1 MYSNAYI
8 FKYAGIMVVLVAA
21 LLSAAATFL
30 KPMQQR
36 NMAIDKMQSI
46 LAAAGQPDVSV
57 ENAIPL
63 FNSSIT
69 NMIVIDQDGNI
80 LDDYTGDE
88 KQNSE
93 AFNLN
98 LKTELF
104 NKSQGRPFRLPLY
117 VIDSGEEKVYIIP
130 LLGAGL
136 WGPVWGNI
144 ALNKDFNK
152 VLGVTFDHKS
162 ETPGLGAEIN
172 TGMFQNQFTGK
183 HIMDDQGNFVS
194 IQVIKGGVQ
203 NFPTDQQKHK
213 VDAISGGTITSNGV
227 SDMLDNVLESYV
239 PFFKKQG

>member
-8 FKYAGIMVVLVAA
+8 FRYAAIMVVVVAA
-21 LLSAAATFL
+21 VLSSAATFL

-36 NMAIDKMQSI
+36 NQAIDKMQSI
-46 LAAAGQPDVSV
+46 LEAAGKQDIAV
-57 ENAIPL
+57 EDAIQVFNA
-63 FNSSIT
+63 NIT
-69 NMIVIDQDGNI
+69 NMMVIDQDGNV

-104 NKSQGRPFRLPLY
+104 NKSQNRPYRLPLY
-117 VIDSGEEKVYIIP
+117 VTEKQGEKTYIIP
-130 LLGAGL
+130 LLGVGL

-144 ALNKDFNK
+144 AIKSDFSSIT
-152 VLGVTFDHKS
+152 GVTFDHKS

-172 TGMFQNQFTGK
+172 TNMFKDQFKGK
-183 HIMDDQGNFVS
+183 QLLGPDGKFVS
-194 IQVIKGGVQ
+194 VQVVKGGVS
-203 NFPTDQQKHK
+203 NFPADQQKHK

-227 SDMLDNVLESYV
+227 NDMIENVIESYV

>member
-8 FKYAGIMVVLVAA
+8 FRYAAILVVVVAA
-21 LLSAAATFL
+21 VLSSAATFL

-36 NMAIDKMQSI
+36 NQAIDKMQSI
-46 LAAAGQPDVSV
+46 LAAAGKQDVSV
-57 ENAIPL
+57 ENAIEV
-63 FNSSIT
+63 FNEHIT
-69 NMIVIDQDGNI
+69 NMIVIDQDGNV
-80 LDDYTGDE
+80 LADYSGDE

-104 NKSQGRPFRLPLY
+104 NKSQNRPYRLPLY
-117 VIDSGEEKVYIIP
+117 VIDKQGEKTYIIP

-136 WGPVWGNI
+136 WGPVWGNMAI
-144 ALNKDFNK
+144 KSDFST
-152 VLGVTFDHKS
+152 VTGVTFDHKS

-172 TGMFQNQFTGK
+172 TNMFQDQFKGK
-183 HIMDDQGNFVS
+183 QLLGPDGKFVS
-194 IQVIKGGVQ
+194 VQVVKGGVL
-203 NFPTDQQKHK
+203 NFPADQQKHK

-227 SDMLDNVLESYV
+227 NDMIENVIESYV

>member
-8 FKYAGIMVVLVAA
+8 FRYAAIMVVVVAA
-21 LLSAAATFL
+21 VLSSAATFL

-36 NMAIDKMQSI
+36 NQAIDKMQSI
-46 LAAAGQPDVSV
+46 LAAAGKQDVSV
-57 ENAIPL
+57 ENAIEV
-63 FNSSIT
+63 FNEHIT
-69 NMIVIDQDGNI
+69 NMLVIDQDGNV
-80 LDDYTGDE
+80 LADYSGDE

-104 NKSQGRPFRLPLY
+104 NKSQKRPFRLPLY
-117 VIDSGEEKVYIIP
+117 VIDKQGEKTYIIP

-136 WGPVWGNI
+136 WGPVWGNMAI
-144 ALNKDFNK
+144 KSDFST
-152 VLGVTFDHKS
+152 VTGVTFDHKS

-172 TGMFQNQFTGK
+172 TNMFQDQFKGK
-183 HIMDDQGNFVS
+183 QLLGSDGNFVS
-194 IQVIKGGVQ
+194 VQVVKGGVS
-203 NFPTDQQKHK
+203 NFPANQQQHK

-227 SDMLDNVLESYV
+227 NDMIENVIESYV

>member
-8 FKYAGIMVVLVAA
+8 FRYAAIMVVVVAA
-21 LLSAAATFL
+21 VLSSAATFL

-36 NMAIDKMQSI
+36 NQAIDKMQSI
-46 LAAAGQPDVSV
+46 LEAAGKQDIAV
-57 ENAIPL
+57 EDAIQVFNA
-63 FNSSIT
+63 NIT
-69 NMIVIDQDGNI
+69 NMMVIDQDGNV

-104 NKSQGRPFRLPLY
+104 NKSQNRPYRLPLY
-117 VIDSGEEKVYIIP
+117 VTEKQGEKTYIIP
-130 LLGAGL
+130 LLGVGL

-144 ALNKDFNK
+144 AIKSDFSSIT
-152 VLGVTFDHKS
+152 GVTFDHKS

-172 TGMFQNQFTGK
+172 TNMFKDQFKGK
-183 HIMDDQGNFVS
+183 QLLGPDGKFVS
-194 IQVIKGGVQ
+194 VQVVKGGVS
-203 NFPTDQQKHK
+203 NFPADLQKHK

-227 SDMLDNVLESYV
+227 NDMIENVIESYV

>member
-8 FKYAGIMVVLVAA
+8 FRYAAIMVVVVAA
-21 LLSAAATFL
+21 VLSSAATFL

-36 NMAIDKMQSI
+36 NQAVDKMQSI
-46 LAAAGQPDVSV
+46 LAAAGKYDVSV
-57 ENAIPL
+57 DEAIPI
-63 FNSSIT
+63 FNEFIT

-80 LDDYTGDE
+80 LDDYTGDKKE
-88 KQNSE
+88 ESE
-93 AFNLN
+93 AFNIN

-104 NKSQGRPFRLPLY
+104 NKSQNRDYRLPMY
-117 VIDSGEEKVYIIP
+117 VVDNPDGKIYIIP

-144 ALNKDFNK
+144 ALGEDFSR

-172 TGMFQNQFTGK
+172 TPSFQNQFNGK
-183 HIMDDQGNFVS
+183 QILDDQGRFVS
-194 IQVIKGGVQ
+194 IQVVKGGVS
-203 NFPTDQQKHK
+203 NFPANVQKHK

-227 SDMLDNVLESYV
+227 NDMIENVLESYV
-239 PFFKKQG
+239 PFFNKQG

>member
-8 FKYAGIMVVLVAA
+8 FRYAAIMVVVVAA
-21 LLSAAATFL
+21 VLSSAATFL

-36 NMAIDKMQSI
+36 NQAIDKMQSI
-46 LAAAGQPDVSV
+46 LAAAGKQDVSV
-57 ENAIPL
+57 ENAIEV
-63 FNSSIT
+63 FNEHIT
-69 NMIVIDQDGNI
+69 NMIVIDQDGNV
-80 LDDYTGDE
+80 LADYSGDE

-104 NKSQGRPFRLPLY
+104 NKSQKRPFRLPLY
-117 VIDSGEEKVYIIP
+117 VIDKQGEKTYIIP

-136 WGPVWGNI
+136 WGPVWGNMAI
-144 ALNKDFNK
+144 KSDFST
-152 VLGVTFDHKS
+152 VTGVTFDHKS

-172 TGMFQNQFTGK
+172 TNMFQDQFKGK
-183 HIMDDQGNFVS
+183 QLLGPDGNFVS
-194 IQVIKGGVQ
+194 VQVVKGGVS
-203 NFPTDQQKHK
+203 NFPANQQKHK

-227 SDMLDNVLESYV
+227 NDMIENVIESYV

>member
-8 FKYAGIMVVLVAA
+8 FRYAAIMVVVVAA
-21 LLSAAATFL
+21 VLSSAATFL

-36 NMAIDKMQSI
+36 NQAIDKMQSI
-46 LAAAGQPDVSV
+46 LAAAGKQDVSV
-57 ENAIPL
+57 EDAIEV
-63 FNSSIT
+63 FNGHIT
-69 NMIVIDQDGNI
+69 NMMVIDQDGNV
-80 LDDYTGDE
+80 LADYSGDE

-104 NKSQGRPFRLPLY
+104 NKSQNRPYRLPLY
-117 VIDSGEEKVYIIP
+117 VIDKQGDKTYIIP

-144 ALNKDFNK
+144 AIKSDFST
-152 VLGVTFDHKS
+152 VTGVTFDHKS

-172 TGMFQNQFTGK
+172 TNMFQDQFKGK
-183 HIMDDQGNFVS
+183 QLLGPDGKFVS
-194 IQVIKGGVQ
+194 VQVVKGGVS
-203 NFPTDQQKHK
+203 NFPVDQQKHK

-227 SDMLDNVLESYV
+227 NDMIENVIESYV

>member
-8 FKYAGIMVVLVAA
+8 FRYAAIMVVVVAA
-21 LLSAAATFL
+21 VLSSAATFL

-36 NMAIDKMQSI
+36 NQAIDKMQSI
-46 LAAAGQPDVSV
+46 LEAAGKQDIAV
-57 ENAIPL
+57 EDAIQVFNA
-63 FNSSIT
+63 NIT
-69 NMIVIDQDGNI
+69 NMMVIDQDGNV

-104 NKSQGRPFRLPLY
+104 NKSQNRPYRLPLY
-117 VIDSGEEKVYIIP
+117 VTEKQGEKTYIIP
-130 LLGAGL
+130 LLGVGL

-144 ALNKDFNK
+144 AIKSDFSTIT
-152 VLGVTFDHKS
+152 GVTFDHKS

-172 TGMFQNQFTGK
+172 TNMFKDQFKGK
-183 HIMDDQGNFVS
+183 QLLGPDGKFVS
-194 IQVIKGGVQ
+194 VQVVKGGVS
-203 NFPTDQQKHK
+203 NFPADQQKHK

-227 SDMLDNVLESYV
+227 NDMIENVIESYV

>member
-8 FKYAGIMVVLVAA
+8 FRYAAILVVVVAA
-21 LLSAAATFL
+21 VLSSAATFL

-36 NMAIDKMQSI
+36 NQAIDKMQSI
-46 LAAAGQPDVSV
+46 LAAAGKQDVSV
-57 ENAIPL
+57 ENAIEV
-63 FNSSIT
+63 FNEHIT
-69 NMIVIDQDGNI
+69 NMMVIDQDGNV
-80 LDDYTGDE
+80 LADYSGDE

-104 NKSQGRPFRLPLY
+104 NKSQKRPFRLPLY
-117 VIDSGEEKVYIIP
+117 VIDKQGEKTYIIP

-136 WGPVWGNI
+136 WGPLWGNMAI
-144 ALNKDFNK
+144 KSDFST
-152 VLGVTFDHKS
+152 VTGVTFDHKS

-172 TGMFQNQFTGK
+172 TNMFQDQFKDKQLLGP
-183 HIMDDQGNFVS
+183 DGNFVS
-194 IQVIKGGVQ
+194 VQVVKGGVS
-203 NFPTDQQKHK
+203 NFPANQQKHK

-227 SDMLDNVLESYV
+227 NDMIENVIESYV

>member
-8 FKYAGIMVVLVAA
+8 FRYAAIMVVVVAA
-21 LLSAAATFL
+21 VLSSAATFL

-36 NMAIDKMQSI
+36 NQAIDKMQSI
-46 LAAAGQPDVSV
+46 LEAAGKQDIAV
-57 ENAIPL
+57 EDAIEVFNA
-63 FNSSIT
+63 NIT
-69 NMIVIDQDGNI
+69 NMMVIDQDGNV

-98 LKTELF
+98 LKAELF
-104 NKSQGRPFRLPLY
+104 NKSQNRPYRLPLY
-117 VIDSGEEKVYIIP
+117 VIDKQGEKTYIIP

-144 ALNKDFNK
+144 AIKSDFST
-152 VLGVTFDHKS
+152 VTGVTFDHKS

-172 TGMFQNQFTGK
+172 TNMFKDQFKGK
-183 HIMDDQGNFVS
+183 QLLGPDGKFVS
-194 IQVIKGGVQ
+194 VQVVKGGVS
-203 NFPTDQQKHK
+203 NFPTEQQKHK

-227 SDMLDNVLESYV
+227 NDMIENVIESYV

>member
-8 FKYAGIMVVLVAA
+8 FRYAAIMVVVVAA
-21 LLSAAATFL
+21 VLSSAATFL

-36 NMAIDKMQSI
+36 NQAIDKMQSI
-46 LAAAGQPDVSV
+46 LAAAGMQDVSV
-57 ENAIPL
+57 ENAIEV
-63 FNSSIT
+63 FNGHIT
-69 NMIVIDQDGNI
+69 NMIVIDQDGNV
-80 LDDYTGDE
+80 LADYSGDE

-104 NKSQGRPFRLPLY
+104 NKSQKRPFRLPLY
-117 VIDSGEEKVYIIP
+117 VIDKQGEKTYIIP

-136 WGPVWGNI
+136 WGPVWGNMAI
-144 ALNKDFNK
+144 KSDFST
-152 VLGVTFDHKS
+152 VTGVTFDHKA

-172 TGMFQNQFTGK
+172 TNMFQDQFKDKQLLGP
-183 HIMDDQGNFVS
+183 DGNFVS
-194 IQVIKGGVQ
+194 VQVVKGGVS
-203 NFPTDQQKHK
+203 NFPANQQKHK

-227 SDMLDNVLESYV
+227 NDMIENVIESYV